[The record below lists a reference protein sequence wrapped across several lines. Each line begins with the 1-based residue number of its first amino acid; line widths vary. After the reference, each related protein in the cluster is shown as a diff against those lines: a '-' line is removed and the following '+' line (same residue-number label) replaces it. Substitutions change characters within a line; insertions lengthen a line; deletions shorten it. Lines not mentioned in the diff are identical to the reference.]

1 MLRSISSHGRVQ
13 TGCLQL
19 NRCTL
24 SMLLTFSEHEE
35 QFDGSTFKI
44 LWDLATNHPES
55 GVCKM
60 TCIEYYD
67 VSIEE
72 SGILRK
78 GQAEVWF
85 KDLVHDVCND
95 PSLESDG
102 SFGISHQT
110 NFRQE

>member
-1 MLRSISSHGRVQ
+1 MSSHGREQ
-13 TGCLQL
+13 TGCLQP
-19 NRCTL
+19 NRRTL
-24 SMLLTFSEHEE
+24 SILLTFSEEE
-35 QFDGSTFKI
+35 ERYDGSTFTI

-60 TCIEYYD
+60 TCIEYHD

-78 GQAEVWF
+78 GQAQVWF
-85 KDLVHDVCND
+85 KDLVHDVCRH

-102 SFGISHQT
+102 SFGIFHQT